1 MVSLSALLVD
11 DNTTFLGILRNYLK
25 ERQWENLVS
34 VVGTAT
40 NGEDALE
47 KASVLKPQVV
57 LLDLVMPGLSGLQVI
72 PRLKTLLPQTKI
84 IVLTLLDSPDY
95 SKASLE
101 GGADYFVAK
110 ENLDVDLRP
119 VFTQILQNINSQA
132 TSATKNITLP

>member
-1 MVSLSALLVD
+1 
-11 DNTTFLGILRNYLK
+11 LK